1 MLESVVVF
9 FVVTKIQNAH
19 IKLFTLSIALP
30 CIPIPQCTKWKR
42 NWPIR
47 FFILSTLTS
56 CNNIKI
62 VAWHKVPVDWMRRL
76 RCSPTSLLCTFYYWI
91 YLSINVMQHND
102 WKKSLQKVRQS
113 HMLHMLQFVHN
124 CTIVKMMK
132 KNTRHRLN
140 IWESKNPMAFL
151 HCIQLNPL
159 EQNFFLV
166 SLFLSLSFS
175 SSSCSTSLSPWHV
188 RDISISISFTWHS
201 NRILIQ

>member
-62 VAWHKVPVDWMRRL
+62 VAWHKVPVEWMRRL

-102 WKKSLQKVRQS
+102 WERSLQKVRQS
-113 HMLHMLQFVHN
+113 HMLHILQFVHN

-132 KNTRHRLN
+132 K
-140 IWESKNPMAFL
+140 K
-151 HCIQLNPL
+151 HCIAWISGKVRIRWLSYIASNWTHSNNISFSCL
-159 EQNFFLV
+159 YFCLL
-166 SLFLSLSFS
+166 LFLLLLVRLRYLLSMFEIFQFPFRS
-175 SSSCSTSLSPWHV
+175 H
-188 RDISISISFTWHS
+188 DIQTVF
-201 NRILIQ
+201 